1 MQIPEPVRKS
11 RGLVWAGLV
20 IGVVVLL
27 YFLPPFHVVPLEA
40 ARSESAAAVFDAAAF
55 VETFWEDRLLKS
67 TDSAVDAGELLAAFK
82 TDPADAAKRFGH
94 RLGLS
99 GASSYFVSGSGRIVA
114 VEGGAIAI
122 ALRDG
127 GTIAFQDGSTT
138 ALQDASSKAVVI
150 ETGPVFGNAIRD
162 GSGLLDVSD
171 FPNSQDF
178 NALSSEINRRVEE
191 RVFPLL
197 KKKAAIGLAV
207 RFVGGVEITDTET
220 EISPLRL
227 VPVVIEFP

>member
-1 MQIPEPVRKS
+1 MQTPEPVHKS

-20 IGVVVLL
+20 IGVVVLF

-55 VETFWEDRLLKS
+55 VETFWGNRLLKS

-127 GTIAFQDGSTT
+127 GTIA
-138 ALQDASSKAVVI
+138 LQDASTTEVVI

>member
-1 MQIPEPVRKS
+1 MQTPEPVRKS
-11 RGLVWAGLV
+11 RGLVWGGLV
-20 IGVVVLL
+20 IGVVVLF

-99 GASSYFVSGSGRIVA
+99 GASSYFVSGSGHIVA

-127 GTIAFQDGSTT
+127 GTIA
-138 ALQDASSKAVVI
+138 LQDASTTAVVI

-197 KKKAAIGLAV
+197 KKKAAIGVAV